1 MRTRS
6 RGAALGWFGGFT
18 YIVDASVRTIPA
30 HNKDVVV
37 LLRRADPN
45 EFPPIELNL
54 LSRNNLVH
62 IYGRTD
68 GAESQP
74 VRFGDVVNIISR
86 NHPARPRHILHD
98 DAGVAGDVLSHMVG
112 DEARPKI
119 SNSPRRGPR
128 DEPYGLSLVERRLRI
143 ECGAKDQIRCKEE

>member
-1 MRTRS
+1 MRARS
-6 RGAALGWFGGFT
+6 RGAALGWLGGST

-30 HNKDVVV
+30 HNKNVVV
-37 LLRRADPN
+37 LFRRAEPI
-45 EFPPIELNL
+45 EFRPIELNL

-62 IYGRTD
+62 IYGRTY

-128 DEPYGLSLVERRLRI
+128 DEPYGLSLVERRLRV
-143 ECGAKDQIRCKEE
+143 ECGAKD